1 MEPDD
6 KKASSGISL
15 ADLPDTPPAMAEG
28 ESLIQQKISTLK
40 ARRALEKELR
50 SDPRGQRLKN
60 MTDEQKLIAMTKRYQ
75 FGKKQISWGLV
86 ALYSVPVLAKHLGL
100 APRLMP
106 LFVGGNEFNL
116 LGGLALRF
124 LTSFQGWVS
133 YAELLVVGLLIVKL
147 PLRWRRDFFVVAFDG
162 IEVPVKAKLRPG
174 EPESRVFVR
183 WSAMEKV
190 RFVDAPLVSFLELR
204 TGSGEIL
211 GQLLWN
217 LSHNDKKLFL
227 QILRLLVAE
236 QHPLRHWVEQELA

>member
-1 MEPDD
+1 MESDE

-15 ADLPDTPPAMAEG
+15 ADLPDAPPVEAAS

-50 SDPRGQRLKN
+50 SDPRGQRLKHLS
-60 MTDEQKLIAMTKRYQ
+60 DEQKLLAMTKRYQ

-86 ALYSVPVLAKHLGL
+86 ALYALPVLLKHLQVVPQIMQL
-100 APRLMP
+100 IDPRDAYNI
-106 LFVGGNEFNL
+106 VGAV
-116 LGGLALRF
+116 ALRM
-124 LTSFQGWVS
+124 LAQGQGILE
-133 YAELLVVGLLIVKL
+133 YAELLVAALFIVKL

-162 IEVPVKAKLRPG
+162 IEVPVEVKPRPG
-174 EPESRVFVR
+174 VPEARAFVR
-183 WSAMEKV
+183 WAAMEQV
-190 RFVDAPLVSFLELR
+190 RLVDAPLVSFLELR

-217 LSHNDKKLFL
+217 LSHNDKKLFH